1 MDLPPRPG
9 LLVKKAEVWVLAPS
23 VLGIG
28 LTWYSGTPHPRSE
41 EHRLGLELWEVGTG
55 EFRFHP
61 RNSCS
66 RQSQMFLLVP
76 DVPNEE
82 KNISLKRCCMFHSQN
97 KQPRNIN
104 IT

>member
-1 MDLPPRPG
+1 M
-9 LLVKKAEVWVLAPS
+9 A
-23 VLGIG
+23 
-28 LTWYSGTPHPRSE
+28 PHPQPE
-41 EHRLGLELWEVGTG
+41 EHRLGLELWEVGIG

-76 DVPNEE
+76 DVPNKE
-82 KNISLKRCCMFHSQN
+82 KNISLKRCQMFRSQN

-104 IT
+104 IS